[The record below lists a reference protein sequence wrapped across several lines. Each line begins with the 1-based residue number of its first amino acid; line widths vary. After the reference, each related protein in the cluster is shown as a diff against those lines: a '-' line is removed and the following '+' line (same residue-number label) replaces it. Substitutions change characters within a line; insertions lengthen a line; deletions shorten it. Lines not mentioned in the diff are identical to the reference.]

1 MDVLRVV
8 VVDDEALVRS
18 GFSMILGTDPE
29 IQVVATSNGIEALA
43 TIERERPDVVL
54 LDIRMPEV
62 DGLTVLA
69 ALRQWADPP
78 VVAVLTTFDNDDY
91 VMAALRGGAAG
102 YLIKD
107 TDPERLPGLVRSLA
121 AGAVV
126 VGPGVASPFLR
137 PGDSPAGDEQTARV
151 ELLTA
156 RERDVLRLVA
166 EGLSNAEVG
175 ERLYLGAGTVKDHV
189 SAVLGKLRVGSR
201 VQAALIAQRSGL
213 LGPSEPPRASPGP
226 VR

>member
-1 MDVLRVV
+1 MLRVV

-18 GFSMILGTDPE
+18 GFSLILGADPG
-29 IQVVATSNGIEALA
+29 IQVVATATGTDALA
-43 TIERERPDVVL
+43 TVERERPDVVL

-69 ALRQWADPP
+69 ALQRWADPP

-91 VMAALRGGAAG
+91 VLAALRGGAAG
-102 YLIKD
+102 YLTKD
-107 TDPERLPGLVRSLA
+107 TDPDRLPGFVRSLA

-126 VGPGVASPFLR
+126 LGPGVSRPFLR
-137 PGDSPAGDEQTARV
+137 RTAAPADDDETARL
-151 ELLTA
+151 ELLTT

-175 ERLYLGAGTVKDHV
+175 QRLYLGAGTVKDHV
-189 SAVLGKLRVGSR
+189 SAVLGKLRVGTR
-201 VQAALIAQRSGL
+201 VQAALIAQRSDL
-213 LGPSEPPRASPGP
+213 LGRSAPPPASPGP
-226 VR
+226 AR